1 MTAAVTNSL
10 REYLLALFKSDIDS
24 DGVPYHIGIARSE
37 PITDADAITT
47 SNVGSIYN
55 QEKFRHTLQSVKVLS
70 NVSHVIPTVTWTS
83 DATYEA
89 YDNNNPFQTNFYV
102 INSLREV
109 FLCVEQGKL
118 SSGAAVPVFDE
129 PLASAVNNTTKSF
142 RTSDG
147 YMWKYLYKISNLA
160 YGTFRTKS
168 YTPVKKITN
177 TATTIPEE
185 IVQLSLQDSAV
196 GGQIL
201 SIAVDSGGTNYS
213 ANPTITISGNGVG
226 AQFVADV
233 VNNRIVNV
241 RCDSNGFGGFLHG
254 SNYDYA
260 KAIVTDAGGGT
271 GAKLRPIISPKL
283 GVNDDPT
290 KTLKSR
296 ELMLQ
301 TDFIGTEEDTIVA
314 NSTDFYQVGIM
325 KGLTVFGGD
334 SAFVGNTGQAA
345 KALSLGTVT
354 GSWIANDTFTN
365 AQETSTAKIY
375 YLDGTTLYYYQDDE
389 TGFEEFTIG
398 ENIINTEGGTAEIL
412 AKTNPDVNAYSGEIL
427 YINTLDTA
435 ITRED
440 AQTED
445 IRIVIQLG

>member
-37 PITDADAITT
+37 PITAADAITT
-47 SNVGSIYN
+47 ANVGSVYN

-70 NVSHVIPTVTWTS
+70 NVSHVVPTVTWAS
-83 DATYEA
+83 DDTYEA

-102 INSLREV
+102 VNSLREV
-109 FLCVEQGKL
+109 FLCVEQGKF
-118 SSGAAVPVFDE
+118 SNGTARPVFDE
-129 PLASAVNNTTKSF
+129 PFASAVNNTTKSF

-147 YMWKYLYKISNLA
+147 YLWKYLYKISNLA

-177 TATTIPEE
+177 TNTTIPEE
-185 IVQLSLQDSAV
+185 IVQLSLQDSATS
-196 GGQIL
+196 GQIL
-201 SIAVDSGGTNYS
+201 SIAIDSAGINYS
-213 ANPTITISGNGVG
+213 NPTITISGNGAG
-226 AQFVADV
+226 AKFVAEV
-233 VNNRIVNV
+233 TNNRIVNV

-254 SNYDYA
+254 QGYDYA
-260 KAIVTDAGGGT
+260 KVVVTDPEGGT
-271 GAKLRPIISPKL
+271 GAKLRAILSPKG

-290 KTLKSR
+290 ETLKSR
-296 ELMLQ
+296 ALMLQ

-314 NSTDFYQVGIM
+314 NDTEFYQVAVM
-325 KGLTVFGGD
+325 KGLQVYDGD

-345 KALSLGTVT
+345 KSLTLGTIT
-354 GSWIANDTFTN
+354 GSWIENDTFTN
-365 AQETSTAKIY
+365 AEETTSGKVF
-375 YLDGTTLYYYQDDE
+375 YLDGTTLYYYQDEE
-389 TGFEEFTIG
+389 TGFENFVIG
-398 ENIINTEGGTAEIL
+398 ENLINTEGGTAQIL
-412 AKTNPDVNAYSGEIL
+412 AKVNPDVNPYSGEIL

-435 ITRED
+435 ITREA